1 MKKPSRQSG
10 DFFEDFSEWL
20 NSSIGVESME
30 ALDAVYNAL
39 DGARVDSSKRRIIW
53 PDGKSLGVDQS
64 VERIGKDS
72 GLDGQVVLT
81 HIIDWLQMGY
91 EPEGLD
97 EDQMEH
103 FEKQI
108 EYWVEEYENRLLP
121 ESDF

>member
-20 NSSIGVESME
+20 DSSAGIESME

-39 DGARVDSSKRRIIW
+39 DGARVDSTKRRIIW
-53 PDGKSLGVDQS
+53 PDGKRLSVDQS

-81 HIIDWLQMGY
+81 HIIDWLQMEY

-97 EDQMEH
+97 ENQMEQ
-103 FEKQI
+103 FEKQVDD
-108 EYWVEEYENRLLP
+108 WVKGYENRLLP